1 MEAPLPTT
9 LLVSSFPPSSL
20 WHRQQGQEQKAP
32 HAHHQKRS
40 LSLSDAGLDVS
51 RECGKKEGR
60 KGGRDMAARRAQ
72 RRAEREGI
80 FLCHFSP
87 AFVPPSLQATL
98 VIAHWDN
105 AAVPAACG
113 RAGGRGK
120 KVSEAG
126 HRQKEHQLANEESE
140 EKKEA

>member
-9 LLVSSFPPSSL
+9 LLVSSFPPSPL

-40 LSLSDAGLDVS
+40 LPLRCWFRRLKGVW
-51 RECGKKEGR
+51 KKGR
-60 KGGRDMAARRAQ
+60 KKGREGHGGEKSTAESG
-72 RRAEREGI
+72 EREGI

-87 AFVPPSLQATL
+87 AFVPRSPQATL

-113 RAGGRGK
+113 RATGGRAWQEG
-120 KVSEAG
+120 E
-126 HRQKEHQLANEESE
+126 
-140 EKKEA
+140 